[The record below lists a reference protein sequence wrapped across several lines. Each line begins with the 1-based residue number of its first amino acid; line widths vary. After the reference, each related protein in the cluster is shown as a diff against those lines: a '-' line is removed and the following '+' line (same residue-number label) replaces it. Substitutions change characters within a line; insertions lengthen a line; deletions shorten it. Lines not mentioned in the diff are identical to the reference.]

1 LSTGGAFLAVAVV
14 VLLGAVGC
22 VGLPRATAAVPTDAE
37 VTPLAAV

>member
-1 LSTGGAFLAVAVV
+1 
-14 VLLGAVGC
+14 VGC